1 MNKALYP
8 GSFDPLHNGHL
19 AIIQTASTVFDH
31 VVVSVGFN
39 PEKTGFFSP
48 EERVEMIDE
57 VTADLSNVTVQSFT
71 GLVTAEAARCQASCL
86 IKGLRSASDFDV
98 EMLQAKMNYE
108 SGDGIPTVFLPG
120 IGSDALLSSRYVREV
135 SSAGGPIRSVV
146 PASVAERLEKRATK

>member
-1 MNKALYP
+1 
-8 GSFDPLHNGHL
+8 
-19 AIIQTASTVFDH
+19 
-31 VVVSVGFN
+31 
-39 PEKTGFFSP
+39 
-48 EERVEMIDE
+48 MIDE
-57 VTADLSNVTVQSFT
+57 VTADLTNVTVQSFT